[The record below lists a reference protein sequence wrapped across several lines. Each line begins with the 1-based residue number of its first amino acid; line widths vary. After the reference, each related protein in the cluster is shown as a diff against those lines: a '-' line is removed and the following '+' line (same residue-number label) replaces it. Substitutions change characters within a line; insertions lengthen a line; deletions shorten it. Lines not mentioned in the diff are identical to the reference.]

1 GGWDRRRRRARR
13 GDGPRARW
21 RPRRSAGRGH
31 SSSSRPAGRRSSD
44 ARSGRPSSPSPRRGW
59 RRRRTRS
66 ADDPR
71 SALRTARPSRSPGW
85 WDYPCRRYAGRRRA
99 RVSGDGRRRGPR
111 PPRPAVRANASW
123 RNLSHARLTTN
134 QRSPS
139 MTLMSP
145 LSIVVVGAGGVG
157 GYFGARLA
165 LAGAAVRFVARG
177 AHLDA
182 IRRDGLAGRSM
193 TEGERVG
200 ELDGRTTPRCERV
213 RDALGAASVPVEISS
228 DIRRVLW
235 EKYLFICAQA
245 GLTALTRCPVG
256 VVRSIP
262 ETWRMFR
269 TILEEV
275 AALGRASGVALPANV
290 VETLVKQGEA
300 LPAALMASL
309 GNDLM
314 QGRRLELA

>member
-1 GGWDRRRRRARR
+1 GGR
-13 GDGPRARW
+13 
-21 RPRRSAGRGH
+21 
-31 SSSSRPAGRRSSD
+31 
-44 ARSGRPSSPSPRRGW
+44 
-59 RRRRTRS
+59 
-66 ADDPR
+66 
-71 SALRTARPSRSPGW
+71 
-85 WDYPCRRYAGRRRA
+85 
-99 RVSGDGRRRGPR
+99 
-111 PPRPAVRANASW
+111 
-123 RNLSHARLTTN
+123 
-134 QRSPS
+134 
-139 MTLMSP
+139 
-145 LSIVVVGAGGVG
+145 IV
-157 GYFGARLA
+157 F
-165 LAGAAVRFVARG
+165 
-177 AHLDA
+177 
-182 IRRDGLAGRSM
+182 
-193 TEGERVG
+193 G
-200 ELDGRTTPRCERV
+200 ELDGRTTPRCERL

-314 QGRRLELA
+314 QGRRLELEALHGHAVRLGSRFSIMGGAQRIEHDLRNDLYAALQRFPPAEIARRTTGDLMTRATSDAGAVRSLVGFGAISFIGTIAAFVGALTAMVSVDPWLTLWAMAPYPILIVIAKRANARIHAETD